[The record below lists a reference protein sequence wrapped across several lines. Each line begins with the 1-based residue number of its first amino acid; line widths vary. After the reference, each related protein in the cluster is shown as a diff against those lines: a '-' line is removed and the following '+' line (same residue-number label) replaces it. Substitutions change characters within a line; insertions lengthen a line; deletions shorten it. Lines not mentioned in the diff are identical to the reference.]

1 MAGSGGS
8 LLRLDVVRD
17 EEAVEKEICFR
28 KCRCGSQANPLWNYF
43 VPPGG
48 VGLAVRGAAAA
59 CWENSSATAR
69 IIRKINY
76 FPSLLINFTIA
87 SMFLLLAG
95 YYRSLSSDVQ
105 WKENSAWKRRRRN
118 KDGTDEGKKRRKL
131 SRLPWLACLLYPRFR
146 MFPVWI
152 LKYPFFFLLSLN
164 VTRSRD
170 VAETWKSLFHV
181 RTTWCFED
189 VSTNLNFLCCN
200 YSPCLFCVIS
210 DFISS
215 RLMLVKLQ
223 KHIILLKKHTKW
235 CFKNEDKT
243 FLNLSSYCN
252 LFILLNNN
260 TPRKLDKTFSKCPV
274 RNEQF
279 PSTRDEIQFRK
290 QPNVLFFVLASFER
304 RFRYS
309 KSNWFASQ
317 IL

>member
-48 VGLAVRGAAAA
+48 VGLAVRGVAAA

-118 KDGTDEGKKRRKL
+118 KDGTEEGKRSESFHGCLGLLVSCIRVSGCSQFEYL
-131 SRLPWLACLLYPRFR
+131 SSL
-146 MFPVWI
+146 
-152 LKYPFFFLLSLN
+152 FFFYRWTLRDQETLPKLESLCSMY
-164 VTRSRD
+164 VQRGVSKTYPPTWIFF
-170 VAETWKSLFHV
+170 VA
-181 RTTWCFED
+181 
-189 VSTNLNFLCCN
+189 
-200 YSPCLFCVIS
+200 
-210 DFISS
+210 
-215 RLMLVKLQ
+215 
-223 KHIILLKKHTKW
+223 IILLVYSAL
-235 CFKNEDKT
+235 
-243 FLNLSSYCN
+243 FLI
-252 LFILLNNN
+252 LFLL
-260 TPRKLDKTFSKCPV
+260 
-274 RNEQF
+274 
-279 PSTRDEIQFRK
+279 
-290 QPNVLFFVLASFER
+290 VLC
-304 RFRYS
+304 
-309 KSNWFASQ
+309 W
-317 IL
+317 